1 VIRAATL
8 RRDVVG
14 GLTTFLTM
22 AYIVVVNPAV
32 LSQAGMDFGAVM
44 TATCLAA
51 ALATALMGL
60 VADYPIA
67 MAPAMGENFFF
78 VAVAVAM
85 GHGWRVALGAVFLSG
100 WPSSR

>member
-1 VIRAATL
+1 VTRAATR

-44 TATCLAA
+44 T
-51 ALATALMGL
+51 
-60 VADYPIA
+60 
-67 MAPAMGENFFF
+67 
-78 VAVAVAM
+78 
-85 GHGWRVALGAVFLSG
+85 
-100 WPSSR
+100 SS